1 MYASLGDLRSEGV
14 TLVMASD
21 QRLASLL
28 IEASDYIDRL
38 TGWFFEPRQMVLHL
52 DGRGTPSIEPP
63 VPPIRLENL
72 SVSGSLASLLSEDL
86 LVVGSPVLAGFDAPR
101 LTLLQR
107 WAHPHNSR
115 VFPKGHGNIVAS
127 GFWGYTEADGTFMGR
142 TPLAIRR
149 ATMLLVLRN
158 LSPLGDGDSSTKS
171 QWRILEERTR
181 DQSYRLAPLA
191 SNGIILTG
199 DPEIDLLLA
208 RYRKPVGLG
217 AA

>member
-1 MYASLGDLRSEGV
+1 
-14 TLVMASD
+14 
-21 QRLASLL
+21 
-28 IEASDYIDRL
+28 
-38 TGWFFEPRQMVLHL
+38 MVLHL

-63 VPPIRLENL
+63 VPPIRLDSL
-72 SVSGSLASLLSEDL
+72 SVCGALASMLSADL
-86 LVVGSPVLAGFDAPR
+86 MVVGAPVIVGFEAPR

-107 WAHPHNSR
+107 WAHCIPR
-115 VFPKGHGNIVAS
+115 VFPKGVGNIIAS
-127 GFWGYTEADGTFMGR
+127 GYWGYTEPDGTFMGR
-142 TPLAIRR
+142 TPFAIRR

-158 LSPLGDGDSSTKS
+158 LSLLGSGDSSTKS

-191 SNGIILTG
+191 SIGVILTG

-208 RYRKPVGLG
+208 RYRRPAGLG